1 MSRKP
6 RMTKSERVFYSATLA
21 KMKAGEAVHPAM
33 RGLWMRLQLEK
44 TF

>member
-1 MSRKP
+1 
-6 RMTKSERVFYSATLA
+6 MTKAERAFYSATLL

-33 RGLWMRLQLEK
+33 RGLWLRLQTEK